1 MFVLKAVLCLTPIQM
16 RYAYTRISICIYEHM
31 KRWSSCCESNVRKK
45 WTRFSCVQNSFGIR
59 REHIYVHFYSFSSS
73 SVVFYTCF
81 LWKFFV
87 SLRRVCNWT
96 ICGFIC
102 ESIVSLWHQNLCWF
116 TSTLC
121 VCRHIDFRKTVK
133 LAKVECECE

>member
-31 KRWSSCCESNVRKK
+31 KRWSSCCESNVRK
-45 WTRFSCVQNSFGIR
+45 N
-59 REHIYVHFYSFSSS
+59 EHG
-73 SVVFYTCF
+73 SVVFRTHSVSDVSTSMCIFTPFHLRPLCF
-81 LWKFFV
+81 ILVSSGNFFV